1 MKTRILGGV
10 IAGLV
15 VAASAFIGYKVATDE
30 EFRGRLTRG
39 AKDMYQTS
47 KKKVGD
53 MTEDV
58 ALRTA
63 QLTKNPKINQEW
75 VENQWE
81 TLGY

>member
-15 VAASAFIGYKVATDE
+15 VAAGAFIGYKAATDE

-75 VENQWE
+75 VESQWE

>member
-1 MKTRILGGV
+1 MKARILGGV

-15 VAASAFIGYKVATDE
+15 VAAGAFIGYKVATDE